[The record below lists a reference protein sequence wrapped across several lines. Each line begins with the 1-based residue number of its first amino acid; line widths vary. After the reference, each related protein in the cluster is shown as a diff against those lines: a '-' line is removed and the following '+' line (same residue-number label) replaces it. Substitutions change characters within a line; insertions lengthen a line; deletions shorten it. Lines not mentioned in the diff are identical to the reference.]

1 MKSRSIRVLLF
12 TLALT
17 LLALS
22 FCALAYADGV
32 SVTTPAG
39 LGSFDVVNGGVS
51 ATADGAGFRTY
62 VTVAGGVPVQLG
74 AGSSFVF
81 GQEYGT
87 DQVKVSLSAATGF
100 NGEAAIIGY
109 SIRNDA
115 EEPLVIRCGSCGNT
129 AVGADGG
136 AAVYARGGGFVSESG
151 GQSVLVFPDSLAFDG
166 SWCGAPGENTSKLCY
181 TDQNCDMAWYW
192 YLYLQP
198 GESAWRTVAI
208 AAGSV
213 QRCSVFFEPNGGV
226 NRNSDLGSRQERLA
240 IRGCD
245 YPLPAALYERGG
257 FRFLGWAVDKD
268 AQTPNYPD
276 GGTIPAADVHDGMT
290 LYAVWQGKAQQTID
304 VDHLS
309 LSFGDTGV
317 RLNARSSDGKISY
330 ALTAGSDVIEIDPVS
345 GTIVT
350 KKVGVAKVTVMAA
363 ATSDS
368 NAAEK
373 EVTVTVNPRS
383 LDASMIV
390 FTPESFSY
398 NGQFQS
404 PTINVKHGERTLLR
418 GRDYSLDE
426 SSVLTAS
433 ALGEYAVKVS
443 GMGNYTG
450 SASAVWKITKL
461 SPSAALSAYS
471 GGYDGKAHALA
482 TVQSHEGGTLQ
493 FSLSENGPYS
503 ETIPALSAAGTH
515 TVWYRIVGDEQWLD
529 LAPRSVTATITKKS
543 VAVSG
548 LGAED
553 KLYDGSTNARLR
565 FDTVQID
572 GLCAGD
578 DVVVRSATGMF
589 ADADVGQDK
598 RVSISAV
605 TLGGSDAQNYTLAP
619 MQQQSETTASIAPRP
634 LTVTAKDQAVPLYGR
649 ISGGVEQVSASGLSA
664 YDELSGI
671 QLSAGS
677 TLNSTKAGTIT
688 AASAVIVRKGST
700 QNVSAN
706 YVISYKPGKL
716 VVGQVEL
723 TLSWKDTEFVYDGKS
738 HKPTAT
744 VSGTLNGEIVTV
756 NVSGAKTAA
765 TPEGEIYTAT
775 AVSLSGKTAGNYK
788 LPANATQTFTI
799 KPKSL
804 ESETIRVDYRPGDDP
819 SVIGPVPADGK
830 SYGFRSIAV
839 YDGERKLTK
848 DVDYTL
854 DSNYSAIYGP
864 HTLHIVGKGN
874 YVDSISRDWT
884 LIGNGLVS
892 ASVEIKSG
900 GAEVYWNNAS
910 ESLADALLDEGDRQV
925 REEYGAPTDVY
936 LQIRPAVVSS
946 GVAAKASQLGE
957 TVGANYDLSL
967 NKRIGNDSVAIRD
980 TGGIPISITL
990 DVPEEL
996 RKAPLGY
1003 YRSFTLIHLHN
1014 GTAEVIASGTGS
1026 SFTFTT
1032 TSFSAYAISYHDIE
1046 LPPNSSPPTGDTAR
1060 LPLWSTML
1068 LLSAA
1073 GLLYLTRRRRRA

>member
-22 FCALAYADGV
+22 FCALAYADGA
-32 SVTTPAG
+32 SVVTPAG
-39 LGSFDVVNGGVS
+39 CGSFDVLGDGVS
-51 ATADGAGFRTY
+51 ATVDGAGFRSY
-62 VTVAGGVPVQLG
+62 VTVSGGAPVRLSEGG
-74 AGSSFVF
+74 AFSF

-87 DQVKVSLSAATGF
+87 DTVKVSLSASTGF
-100 NGEAAIIGY
+100 GGKAAVIGY
-109 SIRNDA
+109 SIRNA
-115 EEPLVIRCGSCGNT
+115 SEEPLVIRCGNCGNT
-129 AVGADGG
+129 AVGTDGG

-151 GQSVLVFPDSLAFDG
+151 GQSVLVFPGALAFDG
-166 SWCGAPGENTSKLCY
+166 AWCGAVGENTSKLCY

-198 GESAWRTVAI
+198 GQTAWRTVVI
-208 AAGSV
+208 AAGNV

-226 NRNSDLGSRQERLA
+226 NLNSDLGSRQERLA
-240 IRGCD
+240 ILGCD
-245 YPLPAALYERGG
+245 YALPSSPFERGAY
-257 FRFLGWAVDKD
+257 RFLGWAVDKD
-268 AQTPNYPD
+268 AEKPNYSD
-276 GGTIPAADVHDGMT
+276 AGTIPASEVHDGMT
-290 LYAVWQGKAQQTID
+290 LYAVWQDKAQQTIEA
-304 VDHLS
+304 DHLS

-330 ALTAGSDVIEIDPVS
+330 AVKTGADVIDIDAVS

-350 KKVGVAKVTVMAA
+350 RKVGVAEVTITAA
-363 ATSDS
+363 ATSES
-368 NAAEK
+368 NAAQK
-373 EVTVTVNPRS
+373 DVTVTVNPKS
-383 LDASMIV
+383 LDGSMILLS
-390 FTPESFSY
+390 PASFSY
-398 NGQFQS
+398 NGQFQAPS
-404 PTINVKHGERTLLR
+404 ISVRHGERTLLR
-418 GRDYSLDE
+418 SRDYTLDE

-433 ALGEYAVKVS
+433 ELGEYAVKVT
-443 GMGNYTG
+443 GTGNYVG
-450 SASAVWKITKL
+450 SASAVWKITKRT
-461 SPSAALSAYS
+461 PSAELTAYS
-471 GGYDGKAHALA
+471 GGYDGSAHALA
-482 TVQSHEGGTLQ
+482 SVLGHEGGTLQ

-503 ETIPALSAAGTH
+503 DTIPAASAAGTY
-515 TVWYRIVGDEQWLD
+515 TLWYRIVGDEQWLD
-529 LAPRSVTATITKKS
+529 MAPRFVTASISKKS

-548 LGAED
+548 IRAED
-553 KLYDGSTNARLR
+553 KLYDGSTSAQLC
-565 FDTVQID
+565 FDDAQID

-578 DVVVRSATGMF
+578 DVVLRSASGMF
-589 ADADVGQDK
+589 ADADAGQDK
-598 RVSISAV
+598 RVRISAI
-605 TLGGSDAQNYTLAP
+605 TLGGADAGNYALSP
-619 MQQQSETTASIAPRP
+619 MQQQSEASAAISPRP
-634 LTVTAKDQAVPLYGR
+634 LTVTAKDQAVPLYGK
-649 ISGGVEQVSASGLSA
+649 ISGALDQVSASGLTA
-664 YDELSGI
+664 YDELNSI
-671 QLSAGS
+671 QLSSGS

-706 YVISYKPGKL
+706 YAVTYMPGTL

-723 TLSWKDTEFVYDGKS
+723 KLSWKDTEFVYDGKS

-744 VSGTLNGEIVTV
+744 VSGTLNGEVVTV
-756 NVSGAKTAA
+756 NVSGAKTDA

-788 LPANATQTFTI
+788 LPANATQTFKIT
-799 KPKSL
+799 PKSL
-804 ESETIRVDYRPGDDP
+804 ESDTIFVDYRPGDDP

-839 YDGERKLTK
+839 YDGQRKLTK

-864 HTLHIVGKGN
+864 HTLHIIGKGN
-874 YVDSISRDWT
+874 YIDSISREWT
-884 LIGNGLVS
+884 LIGDGLVT

-910 ESLADALLDEGDRQV
+910 ETIADALLDEDDRQV

-967 NKRIGNDSVAIRD
+967 NKRVGNDSVTIRD

-1032 TSFSAYAISYHDIE
+1032 TSFSAYAISYHDIQ

-1060 LPLWSTML
+1060 VPLWSTML

-1073 GLLYLTRRRRRA
+1073 GLLCLTRRRRRT